1 MILLGMNQNS
11 HATPAEAPLLHDQL
25 LYSDDAL
32 EAFQQGAQQL
42 AAEGYGVLPDV
53 FSAKEIAALLRTVE
67 TADTSSFNFRR
78 SQDVFAIRNLLSEIP
93 TLQEQLL
100 MPKLRHLL
108 AVLFPDS
115 TPHLTKA
122 IYFDKPAG
130 SNWLVAWHQ
139 DVMIAVDGQLD
150 LPGYG
155 PWTTKQGETT
165 VLPPHQILESI
176 ITIRLHLDDCD
187 VTNGALKVVPGSHQ
201 HGVIPNDQHP
211 TYTSHVVTCAV
222 PAGGVMLMKPL
233 TLHASNRSTSTRP
246 RRVIHLEFSAA
257 ELPQGLQWRERQD
270 TTVDKPTCLSS

>member
-11 HATPAEAPLLHDQL
+11 HATLAEAPLQNPQL
-25 LYSDDAL
+25 LHPDKNLAV
-32 EAFQQGAQQL
+32 FQQGAQQL
-42 AAEGYGVLPDV
+42 ATEGYGVLPDV
-53 FSAKEIAALLRTVE
+53 FSAKEIAAVLRTVE
-67 TADTSSFNFRR
+67 AAETTSPNFRR
-78 SQDVFAIRNLLSEIP
+78 SQDVFAIRNLLGEIP
-93 TLQEQLL
+93 ALQEQLL
-100 MPKLRHLL
+100 TAKLRHLL
-108 AVLFPDS
+108 AVLFPSS

-139 DVMIAVDGQLD
+139 DVMIAVDGRTN

-165 VLPPHQILESI
+165 VLPPRQILESI
-176 ITIRLHLDDCD
+176 ITVRLHLDDCD
-187 VTNGALKVVPGSHQ
+187 ATNGALKVVPGSHQ
-201 HGVIPNDQHP
+201 YGVIPNDQHP
-211 TYTSHVVTCAV
+211 TYTSHAVTCAV

-257 ELPQGLQWRERQD
+257 ELPQGLQWRERQNIS
-270 TTVDKPTCLSS
+270 VDKPTCLSS